1 MTNKYR
7 SEEINELMTAMSK
20 AQGEY
25 KVLVPNEDVAGGKIA
40 NLTAILE
47 ATRQALSEN
56 GLTFFQNIE
65 LLDEG
70 SGASLLWTVI
80 AHSSGQ
86 FHRSCSRIIQ
96 ENTFRE
102 TFQAIERY
110 KRLNALMLLGIA
122 PTGLDPLMF
131 DDNGIEEADKQLVKQ
146 IKNPAN
152 KPKSQHVEMITK
164 AEYDG
169 LMFDLEG
176 YAEIA
181 KVIQEKYDI
190 KTIADLPRTEIWNV
204 KEHIRRVRTM
214 YEEEKN
220 RRL

>member
-1 MTNKYR
+1 MSKYR
-7 SEEINELMTAMSK
+7 SEEINLLTEALAK
-20 AQGEY
+20 AQGIYEP
-25 KVLVPNEDVAGGKIA
+25 LEPNEDVAGGKFA

-47 ATRQALSEN
+47 ATRTGLSTN
-56 GLTFFQNIE
+56 GLTFFQHIE
-65 LLDEG
+65 IIDEG
-70 SGASLLWTVI
+70 SGASLLWTTI

-86 FHRSCSRIIQ
+86 YHRSCSRIVQ

-122 PTGLDPLMF
+122 PTGLDPLMH
-131 DDNGIEEADKQLVKQ
+131 DDNGVYEAERQMVKN
-146 IKNPAN
+146 IKNPIP
-152 KPKSQHVEMITK
+152 KPKSQNVETISK

-181 KVIQEKYDI
+181 KSIQDKYDI
-190 KTIADLPRTEIWNV
+190 TTIADLPRSEIWNV
-204 KEHIRRVRTM
+204 KEHIRRVRKL
-214 YEEEKN
+214 YEEEKSAT
-220 RRL
+220 R

>member
-1 MTNKYR
+1 VSKYR
-7 SEEINELMTAMSK
+7 SEEINLLTEALAK
-20 AQGEY
+20 AQGIYEP
-25 KVLVPNEDVAGGKIA
+25 LEPNEDVAGGKFA

-47 ATRQALSEN
+47 ATRTGLSTN
-56 GLTFFQNIE
+56 GLTFFQHIE
-65 LLDEG
+65 IIDEG
-70 SGASLLWTVI
+70 SGASLLWTTI

-86 FHRSCSRIIQ
+86 YHRSCSRIVQ

-122 PTGLDPLMF
+122 PTGLDPLMH
-131 DDNGIEEADKQLVKQ
+131 DDNGVYEAERQMVKN
-146 IKNPAN
+146 IKNPIP
-152 KPKSQHVEMITK
+152 KPKSQNVETISK

-181 KVIQEKYDI
+181 KSIQDKYDI
-190 KTIADLPRTEIWNV
+190 TTIADLPRSEIWNV
-204 KEHIRRVRTM
+204 KEHIRRVRKL
-214 YEEEKN
+214 YEEEKSAT
-220 RRL
+220 R